1 MRIAVASDH
10 AGFIQKAPIIEH
22 IRSLGHEVVDLGP
35 ATDDRVD
42 YPDFGDKV
50 GRMVARGDA
59 DRGVVICGTGL
70 GIAMTAD
77 KVPGIRATAIQTV
90 QFAELCREHNDCNVI
105 GLSGR
110 FVPLELNEQIVDTF
124 LTTEFGG
131 GRHTGRVQKIMREA
145 YQRCEQILRDHAERL
160 DKIAG
165 FLMENENMSRAQFE
179 AVMQDETLDQ
189 PKA

>member
-90 QFAELCREHNDCNVI
+90 QFAELCREHNDCNVLC
-105 GLSGR
+105 LSGR
-110 FVPLELNEQIVDTF
+110 FTAPMDNCQFVETF

-131 GRHTGRVQKIMREA
+131 GRHEGRVAKIM
-145 YQRCEQILRDHAERL
+145 AE
-160 DKIAG
+160 
-165 FLMENENMSRAQFE
+165 
-179 AVMQDETLDQ
+179 DER
-189 PKA
+189 